1 MTTQTQTIR
10 PRRPRHTRRTTLAA
24 LGALT
29 LLALAATLGA
39 APGAAGTAYATAD
52 GSSETDSTD
61 TETETDT
68 DYARMILVLDSSGSM
83 AEPAAGGSTKIEAAK
98 QALGTVVDGLPDEA
112 FVGLRVYGAEVFS
125 RDQRG
130 ACTDSQ
136 LVVDPGTDNRDE
148 LRAAL
153 EQYEP
158 YGETPIGFALRKAA
172 RDIGGESTR
181 SIVLV
186 SDGIATCEPDPCV
199 VAGELAESGID
210 LQIDVVGL
218 SVDAEAR
225 AQLRCVAAKGNGTY
239 YDAADAD
246 DIVESLETAAER
258 ALRPFDLDGTPLAGG
273 DSASPTPVEAGLW
286 SDEVGTRPQDSERW
300 FSYTRTMPGSTVRI
314 GLSSLGGDPDSWDT
328 VQLAATTP
336 MGGYCGTDTG
346 FKNIISSELLG
357 AELAVGQPQVR
368 DDDCTES
375 DEVLIKVSRALDR
388 VGEGAS
394 PFSLQV
400 VEEPPADGTALPEA
414 DEWVGM
420 ELDPPAVAGEAELV
434 AGGSSFATAPVLTDG
449 TYRGSIVPGETQAFR
464 VEMTYGQKLSAQLR
478 TPPASPALRER
489 TGVQGPFGSVQVYSP
504 MRDEIAMT
512 GDGIRTTGF
521 AATAASQVL
530 GVQTPEIR
538 YNNRTSSGTVSTSLP
553 GYYYLVFAADR
564 DAGGESYEMP
574 FRLDLQVR
582 GEESGAPDYAEGQ
595 AILTGTDAA
604 PGAPVAAGVEPTE
617 EPADEPSA
625 EATEQP
631 SGTTTEAPEDAT
643 QESAA
648 DAADDS
654 VGTGTLAAAGG
665 LLAVGL
671 GCVAVAL
678 RLLRTRRT

>member
-10 PRRPRHTRRTTLAA
+10 PRRPRHPRTTRVL
-24 LGALT
+24 
-29 LLALAATLGA
+29 ATLGA
-39 APGAAGTAYATAD
+39 LALLVLATALGAAGTAYATTD
-52 GSSETDSTD
+52 ESSETDGTD
-61 TETETDT
+61 TGTDT

-83 AEPAAGGSTKIEAAK
+83 AEPAAGGSTKIAAAK

-112 FVGLRVYGAEVFS
+112 FVGLRVYGAEVFA
-125 RDQRG
+125 RGQKG

-148 LRAAL
+148 LRSAL

-158 YGETPIGFALRKAA
+158 YGETPIGYALRKAA

-239 YDAADAD
+239 YDASDAD
-246 DIVESLETAAER
+246 DIVASLETAASR

-286 SDEVGTRPQDSERW
+286 SDEVGTRPQNSERW

-357 AELAVGQPQVR
+357 AELAVGQPQIR

-375 DEVLIKVSRALDR
+375 DEVLIKVSRALGKL
-388 VGEGAS
+388 GEGAS

-420 ELDPPAVAGEAELV
+420 ELDPPAVGGEAELV

-504 MRDEIAMT
+504 MRDEISMT

-521 AATAASQVL
+521 TATAASQVL

-564 DAGGESYEMP
+564 DVDGESYEMP

-604 PGAPVAAGVEPTE
+604 PGAPVTAGGEPTDEPSAEPTE
-617 EPADEPSA
+617 EP
-625 EATEQP
+625 TEQP
-631 SGTTTEAPEDAT
+631 DGATSEAPDDAT

-648 DAADDS
+648 NTEDDPI
-654 VGTGTLAAAGG
+654 GTGTLAAAAG

-671 GCVAVAL
+671 GCVVVAL